1 MIHVRVLFFAIARD
15 LVGQAQI
22 DVDLPDGS
30 TLADLRRLLVA
41 TYPPLEPILPRCLFS
56 INEAYATADS
66 VIPSSAE
73 IACIPPVS
81 GG

>member
-15 LVGQAQI
+15 LVGHSQI
-22 DVDLPDGS
+22 EVDLPDCS
-30 TLADLRRLLVA
+30 TLADLRQLLVA
-41 TYPPLEPILPRCLFS
+41 NYPALEPILSRCLFS

-66 VIPSSAE
+66 LIPSNAE

>member
-15 LVGQAQI
+15 LVGSSQI
-22 DVDLPDGS
+22 EVDLPDDS
-30 TLADLRRLLVA
+30 TLADLRGILVA
-41 TYPPLEPILPRCLFS
+41 KYPALEPTLSRCLFS
-56 INEAYATADS
+56 INEAYATANS
-66 VIPSSAE
+66 LIPANAE